1 MTLES
6 NSINFKE
13 TPSQTAGPFL
23 HIGLLPQ
30 SKQVIGSNSDN
41 LKAAAT
47 RRIKN
52 ESFQEIHIRG
62 FIFDGKRQPIK
73 DGLVEIWQA
82 DGNGVYNS
90 YFDKRNSF
98 DNSFCGWGRAECS
111 QSDGMWEFSTIK
123 PGPVPFSN
131 GCSMAPHISFW
142 IIARGLNLGL
152 STRMYFEDEAKKNHD
167 DPVLTQIKELRR
179 RDTLIA
185 KREKADHYLF
195 NIYLQGEDE
204 TIFFDI

>member
-1 MTLES
+1 MDFYKLVS
-6 NSINFKE
+6 APN
-13 TPSQTAGPFL
+13 Q
-23 HIGLLPQ
+23 
-30 SKQVIGSNSDN
+30 
-41 LKAAAT
+41 
-47 RRIKN
+47 
-52 ESFQEIHIRG
+52 
-62 FIFDGKRQPIK
+62 FICYKRQ
-73 DGLVEIWQA
+73 
-82 DGNGVYNS
+82 S
-90 YFDKRNSF
+90 
-98 DNSFCGWGRAECS
+98 
-111 QSDGMWEFSTIK
+111 
-123 PGPVPFSN
+123 
-131 GCSMAPHISFW
+131 HISFW